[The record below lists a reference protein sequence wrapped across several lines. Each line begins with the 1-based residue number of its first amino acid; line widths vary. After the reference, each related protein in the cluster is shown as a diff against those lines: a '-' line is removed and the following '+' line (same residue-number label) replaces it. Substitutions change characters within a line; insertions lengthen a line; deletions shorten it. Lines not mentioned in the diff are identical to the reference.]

1 MSEELY
7 LFLLFLIVTFG
18 PVIGLFLTGLL
29 ADRLVVRKVMKNS
42 KVEKLMVA
50 VETLANHADKL
61 DKLLLYA
68 EKIAEGNKRNKGD

>member
-1 MSEELY
+1 MTEELY
-7 LFLLFLIVTFG
+7 LLLLFFIVTFG

-29 ADRLVVRKVMKNS
+29 ADRFVIRKIMKNP

-68 EKIAEGNKRNKGD
+68 EKIAENQNKND

>member
-1 MSEELY
+1 MNEELY

-18 PVIGLFLTGLL
+18 PVLGLFLTGLL
-29 ADRLVVRKVMKNS
+29 ADRFLLRKAMKNK

-50 VETLANHADKL
+50 VETLANHADKI

-68 EKIAEGNKRNKGD
+68 EKIAENQKNTKS

>member
-7 LFLLFLIVTFG
+7 LLLLFLIVTFG

-29 ADRLVVRKVMKNS
+29 ADRLVVRKVLKN
-42 KVEKLMVA
+42 EKMERLMVA
-50 VETLANHADKL
+50 VETIAKHADKF

-68 EKIAEGNKRNKGD
+68 EKIVENQKNKKD